1 MSSLDE
7 ARTEEN
13 HNQVMHTTEE
23 LEKKAYWRINLP
35 VLWLAVFLCCAS
47 YTSSVPFLP
56 VYVYRDLGV
65 AQENVNFWAG
75 LCFAVTFLGCTIMAP
90 YWGALADHVGQ
101 RKMAMRAGYGLAI
114 TYFLTGACQDVYQLL
129 GVRTLCGLVAGFVPA
144 CMSMASSSLPES
156 RMGWGMGL
164 MQTSMATGGIM
175 GPLLGGY
182 MASWFGIRMSF
193 FIGSIAL
200 FAGATAVTFI
210 VKDLTILQKGSVSAM
225 SLFRDLKESLANNE
239 LRFIMFMFFMIQTC
253 VMTIQP
259 LITMYVGELMGE
271 MGDEA
276 VKMSGVI
283 FSLAGF
289 AGIIAA
295 PFWGK
300 RGQSY
305 GFVKIFALVTF
316 SAGIINLFQ
325 IFIQDVW
332 QFAAIQFVYGIF
344 LAGAVP
350 NINANLTMV
359 TDKTTRG
366 KAFGLST
373 SANQFGGVVGPLLG
387 GVLGALMN
395 TRYVLVIEGC
405 ILICMG
411 IYAYYSRVRQ
421 KM

>member
-1 MSSLDE
+1 MPISNED
-7 ARTEEN
+7 N
-13 HNQVMHTTEE
+13 
-23 LEKKAYWRINLP
+23 EKNTYWKRNLP

-47 YTSSVPFLP
+47 YTSCIPFLP
-56 VYVYRDLGV
+56 VYLLRELGV
-65 AQENVNFWAG
+65 AEGDVNFWAG
-75 LCFAVTFLGCTIMAP
+75 ICFAVTFLGCTIMAP

-101 RKMAMRAGYGLAI
+101 RKMALRAGYGLAI
-114 TYFLTGACQDVYQLL
+114 TYFLTGVCQDVYQLM
-129 GVRTLCGLVAGFVPA
+129 GVRILCGLVAGFVPA

-164 MQTSMATGGIM
+164 MQTAMASGSIM

-182 MASWFGIRMSF
+182 MASWFGMRMSF
-193 FIGSIAL
+193 YVGSLAL
-200 FAGATAVTFI
+200 FAGTVAVMLV
-210 VKDLTILQKGSVSAM
+210 VKDLTILQKGSVSTS
-225 SLFRDLKESLANNE
+225 SLLADLRESLRNKE

-259 LITMYVGELMGE
+259 LITMYVGQLMGT
-271 MGDEA
+271 MGDGA

-300 RGQSY
+300 RGQRY
-305 GFVKIFALVTF
+305 GFVRIFALVTF
-316 SAGIINLFQ
+316 TAGFINLFQ
-325 IFIQDVW
+325 VFIQDVW
-332 QFAAIQFVYGIF
+332 QFATIQFIYGLF

-350 NINANLTMV
+350 NINANLTVV
-359 TDKTTRG
+359 TDKNTRG

-387 GVLGALMN
+387 GTLGAVLA
-395 TRYVLVIEGC
+395 TRYVLVVTGC
-405 ILICMG
+405 ILMVMG
-411 IYAYYSRVRQ
+411 LYSYLTRVRHTA
-421 KM
+421 

>member
-1 MSSLDE
+1 MLSFN
-7 ARTEEN
+7 EES
-13 HNQVMHTTEE
+13 
-23 LEKKAYWRINLP
+23 EKNTYWKRNLP
-35 VLWLAVFLCCAS
+35 VLWIAVFLCCAS
-47 YTSSVPFLP
+47 YTSCIPFLP
-56 VYVYRDLGV
+56 VYLLRELGV
-65 AQENVNFWAG
+65 APDEVNFWAG
-75 LCFAVTFLGCTIMAP
+75 ICFAVTFLGCTIMAP

-101 RKMAMRAGYGLAI
+101 RKMALRAGYGLAL
-114 TYFLTGACQDVYQLL
+114 TYFLTGVCQDVYQLM
-129 GVRTLCGLVAGFVPA
+129 GVRILCGLVAGFVPA

-164 MQTSMATGGIM
+164 MQTAMASGSIM

-182 MASWFGIRMSF
+182 MASWFGMRMSF
-193 FIGSIAL
+193 YIGSLAL
-200 FAGATAVTFI
+200 FAGTVAVMLV
-210 VKDLTILQKGSVSAM
+210 VKDLTILQKGSVNAT
-225 SLFRDLKESLANNE
+225 SLLADLRDSLRNKE

-259 LITMYVGELMGE
+259 LITMYVGQLMGT
-271 MGDEA
+271 MGDGA

-305 GFVKIFALVTF
+305 GFVRIFALVTF
-316 SAGIINLFQ
+316 IAGFINLFQ

-332 QFAAIQFVYGIF
+332 QFAVIQFVYGLF

-350 NINANLTMV
+350 NINANLTVV
-359 TDKTTRG
+359 TDKNTRG

-387 GVLGALMN
+387 GVLGAALA
-395 TRYVLVIEGC
+395 TRYVLVVTGC
-405 ILICMG
+405 ILMTMG
-411 IYAYYSRVRQ
+411 IYTYLTRVRRNN
-421 KM
+421 